1 MLAIMLP
8 PSDLEEN
15 DSVFWSLT
23 RNGSGHSLASQV
35 LASVK
40 SYKEAFQCLPRSDIY
55 LSKRRISW
63 VRREAAKL
71 GWVSLNT
78 DGVVSGV
85 DGLASDGGVIRDL
98 NGQWIAGFVAN
109 FRKASVEVAEF
120 KALLE
125 GLRLAR
131 SLGLKNLFVQ
141 SDNCSVVKS
150 INREHV
156 DSSVFSFNVIGC
168 EEAYQF

>member
-1 MLAIMLP
+1 MWRGISRIGKDVRENVMWTIGNEEQLNSELIMASP
-8 PSDLEEN
+8 
-15 DSVFWSLT
+15 
-23 RNGSGHSLASQV
+23 SGHSLASQV
-35 LASVK
+35 LASC
-40 SYKEAFQCLPRSDIY
+40 ET
-55 LSKRRISW
+55 
-63 VRREAAKL
+63 AKL
-71 GWVSLNT
+71 GWLSLNT

-109 FRKASVEVAEF
+109 FRKAYVEVAEF

-131 SLGLKNLFVQ
+131 SLGLKNVFVQ

-150 INREHV
+150 INGVHV
-156 DSSVFSFNVIGC
+156 DSSVSLSMLLAVKKLINFD
-168 EEAYQF
+168 